1 MHQLPKYD
9 ALHNVGAWIG
19 NYYAAVR
26 KGTGRW
32 RPTGQLWSDD
42 RMTTAA
48 PTIESVRELKRRLEG
63 RIVETPVVRCAAIE
77 KRIGGGTE
85 VFAKLEFLQQ
95 TGTFKARGALA
106 VVLGLDEDQRRA
118 GVTAV
123 SAGNHAIA
131 TAYAASVV
139 GASAK
144 VVMLGSANPGRIER
158 AKGYGAEVVIVG
170 DAHSAFATAEKIQ
183 AEEGRFFVHPFEGL
197 NTFRGTATIG
207 LEVCAQLPDFD
218 SIVIPIGGGGLCAGI
233 SSAVKQL
240 RPDATVFGVE
250 PAGADSMKRSF
261 ETGAPVTLDSINT
274 IADSLGAPFA
284 LPMSFEI
291 CRDNVDELAIVDDD
305 ELRSA
310 MRFLFSEMKIAVE
323 PACAATTAAVVGPL
337 ADRVRGRKVALIL
350 CGSNIDWQTFADQ
363 AGLS

>member
-1 MHQLPKYD
+1 
-9 ALHNVGAWIG
+9 
-19 NYYAAVR
+19 
-26 KGTGRW
+26 
-32 RPTGQLWSDD
+32 
-42 RMTTAA
+42 MTSVA
-48 PTIESVRELKRRLEG
+48 PTIESVQALKKQLAG
-63 RIVETPVVRCAAIE
+63 FIVETPVVRCDAIE
-77 KRIGGGTE
+77 KRIGHDTQ

-95 TGTFKARGALA
+95 TGTFKARGALS
-106 VVLGLDEDQRRA
+106 VVLGLDKEQLRA

-139 GASAK
+139 GTSAK
-144 VVMLGSANPGRIER
+144 VVMLGSANPGRVER
-158 AKGYGAEVVIVG
+158 AKTYGAEVVMVD
-170 DAHSAFATAEKIQ
+170 DAHSAFAMAEKIQ
-183 AEEGRFFVHPFEGL
+183 VEEGRYFVHPFEGP
-197 NTFRGTATIG
+197 NTFRGTATVG
-207 LEVCAQLPDFD
+207 LEICEQLADFD
-218 SIVIPIGGGGLCAGI
+218 SIIIPIGGGGLCAGI

-250 PAGADSMKRSF
+250 PAGADSMRRSF

-284 LPMSFEI
+284 LPMSYEI
-291 CRDNVDELAIVDDD
+291 CRDNVDELVTVDDD

-323 PACAATTAAVVGPL
+323 PACAASTAAIVGPL
-337 ADRVRGRKVALIL
+337 ANRLHGQKVALIM
-350 CGSNIDWQTFADQ
+350 CGSNIDWRTFADQ